1 MAQAISDFDLSD
13 MSSPGAAI
21 FEKSWRRGEWNLII
35 NPIYSTAYSLL
46 AVDHF
51 PARTKKFPA
60 LFHRESSRKPLS
72 FRGLWASIF
81 ADVAEFPKVPC

>member
-13 MSSPGAAI
+13 MSSAGADI
-21 FEKSWRRGEWNLII
+21 YEKSWRRGEWNLIFLFPAACRADI

-51 PARTKKFPA
+51 PARAKNSLLCFTGNC
-60 LFHRESSRKPLS
+60 LTTH
-72 FRGLWASIF
+72 
-81 ADVAEFPKVPC
+81 